1 MDFIDP
7 LGTCF
12 GPQLE
17 SYKRTGYYYDT
28 GTNSDEVSVSKECR
42 INLAK
47 MWDCSLCSGEPQAKP
62 CSGLCTN
69 VMKGCLADWAE
80 VSVSKECRINL
91 AKMWDCSLCSGEP
104 QAKPCSGLC
113 TNVMKGCLADWAEVG
128 STVEFYAMVKMS
140 ARLRGPQ
147 NLHQALQPLPVQ
159 LSEAVMEM
167 QERSVTVSNKV
178 GFSSFWMVLLIDID

>member
-1 MDFIDP
+1 
-7 LGTCF
+7 
-12 GPQLE
+12 
-17 SYKRTGYYYDT
+17 
-28 GTNSDEVSVSKECR
+28 
-42 INLAK
+42 

-62 CSGLCTN
+62 CPGLCSN

-80 VSVSKECRINL
+80 VDQQWNAVIEAL
-91 AKMWDCSLCSGEP
+91 
-104 QAKPCSGLC
+104 
-113 TNVMKGCLADWAEVG
+113 
-128 STVEFYAMVKMS
+128 VKMS

-178 GFSSFWMVLLIDID
+178 SFSVINRRQKGPTGCTSAIFRLSSNH